1 LRQGVPLEAVL
12 LLVLLVVAW
21 LLGVIR
27 RLVIAVLFPVLLLV
41 LRIIRLVLVAV
52 PRRRVVLSVVGFLVL
67 LVVVLRRGYGRCLRD
82 RGARAST
89 GGALLGSTLLAL
101 VTMLAL
107 LVLMVVV
114 VVVVRRRVLRVLGL
128 GRGGIGAWMASVIIA
143 VIVLLASSVDGR
155 PGSRRMRVATA
166 VYGWWFDA
174 LEGCEA
180 GIDRSDVHRLGAQG
194 TRCGDGAPVR
204 RDRSRATT
212 AVGATSEIGG
222 GGGE

>member
-1 LRQGVPLEAVL
+1 MRQGVPLEVVL
-12 LLVLLVVAW
+12 LLALLIVAW
-21 LLGVIR
+21 LLGVVR
-27 RLVIAVLFPVLLLV
+27 GLVIAVLFPVLLLV
-41 LRIIRLVLVAV
+41 LRIIRLVLVVV
-52 PRRRVVLSVVGFLVL
+52 PRWRVVLRVVGFLVL

-82 RGARAST
+82 GGARAST

-107 LVLMVVV
+107 LLMVV